1 MRMRRKAWTEPKL
14 ANCPYFI
21 EAPSTHRGH
30 WREFFPVQRPVHLEI
45 GCGKGVSTVQM
56 AHENPGVNYIAI
68 DEVRTVLAVSV
79 RNTERVFG
87 GQPPTNLIYS
97 EVDAMRIYDTFCAED
112 GIERIYINF
121 PNPWDERA
129 KHHKR
134 RLTHPHQ
141 LRQYRDFLKPGGE
154 IWFKT
159 DNSALFVATKRYLGE
174 CGFEIAYLTDD
185 LHASGFEPNY
195 VSEHERLYTQQGKAI
210 HFLIAKMMPLG
221 GNNDDKHSNGGN
233 DDMSTFFEAN
243 RDRLE
248 NFTRVSGEVGA
259 RADYVQGGGGNTSAK
274 LEGGLMAI
282 KASGYCLK
290 DIRPD
295 KAYAVL
301 DYEALRRFYNDTDPA
316 SLEDVEK
323 AGSEVAKANTKAVE
337 GLAALRPSV
346 EAGFHSILDTYV
358 AHSHSVYANL
368 AACSAELQDIVG
380 KALEGADYS
389 WGWVSYV
396 DPGARLTFSIRDE
409 LKRVEAET
417 GRRPAAIFMQNH
429 GLIAHSDDPETCLR
443 IHTDVNDRIARAFG
457 MKNGD
462 FPKVETREVGDG
474 LVEAVCPYLTEQ
486 LASGEFS
493 EKFLLESPLYPDQ
506 LVFLTGTFAFGEGK
520 PEEGMALCNPKTG
533 AVTFNM
539 PAAKAQ
545 VIAETLTAVVFIC
558 NAIKRSGYTL
568 STMGEAAKA
577 FIANWE
583 SEKYRKSL
591 AGK

>member
-1 MRMRRKAWTEPKL
+1 MRMRRKPWTEPKL
-14 ANCPYFI
+14 AACPYFV
-21 EAPSTHRGH
+21 EEPSRHRGH
-30 WREFFPVQRPVHLEI
+30 WREQFGEPGRPLYLEI
-45 GCGKGVSTVQM
+45 GCGKGVSTVRM
-56 AHENPGVNYIAI
+56 AHDNPQINFVAI

-79 RNTERVFG
+79 RNTEREYGESPPDNLVF
-87 GQPPTNLIYS
+87 S
-97 EVDAMRIYDTFCAED
+97 EVDAMRIYDTFSAAD
-112 GIERIYINF
+112 GIGRIYINF

-134 RLTHPHQ
+134 RLTHPRQ
-141 LRQYRDFLKPGGE
+141 LFQYREFLSPGGE

-159 DNSALFVATKRYLGE
+159 DNDALFTATKRYMGE
-174 CGFEIAYLTDD
+174 CGFEICYLTDD
-185 LHASGFEPNY
+185 LHGSGFEPNY
-195 VSEHERLYTQQGKAI
+195 VSEHERLYAGQGKAI
-210 HFLIAKMMPLG
+210 HFLIAKMTPLTG
-221 GNNDDKHSNGGN
+221 DDDKHTNGGR
-233 DDMSTFFEAN
+233 DMSDFFESN
-243 RDRLE
+243 RNQLE
-248 NFTRVSGEVGA
+248 NFTHISNSVGA

-274 LEGGLMAI
+274 LADGLMAI

-301 DYEALRRFYNDTDPA
+301 DYQALRRFYNDTDPA
-316 SLEDVEK
+316 ALGDVEK
-323 AGSEVAKANTKAVE
+323 AGSEQAKANTKAIE

-368 AACSAELQDIVG
+368 AACSAELEAIARD
-380 KALEGADYS
+380 ALSGADYS

-409 LKRVEAET
+409 VRRVEAET

-429 GLIAHSDDPETCLR
+429 GLIAHSDDPDECLR

-457 MKNGD
+457 IENGS
-462 FPKVETREVGDG
+462 FPKVGLKDIGDG
-474 LVEAVCPYLTEQ
+474 LFEADCPFLTEQ
-486 LASGEFS
+486 LASGYFS

-506 LVFLTGTFAFGEGK
+506 LVFLTGTFSFGEGK
-520 PEEGMALCNPKTG
+520 PDAGMAVCNPKTG

-545 VIAETLTAVVFIC
+545 VIAETLTAVLFIC
-558 NAIKRSGYTL
+558 RTIEKKGCTL